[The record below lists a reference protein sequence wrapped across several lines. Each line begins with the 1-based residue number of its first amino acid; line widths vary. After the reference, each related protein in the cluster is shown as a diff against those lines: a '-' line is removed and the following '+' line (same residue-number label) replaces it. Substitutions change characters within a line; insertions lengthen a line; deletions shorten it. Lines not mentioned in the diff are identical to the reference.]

1 MKRELKFRAWDTIKI
16 IFVDEGE
23 ITFYFYGDS
32 HIEVHPNSITYIGD
46 QVHNGEP
53 EEQCRF
59 IIQQYTGLK
68 DKNGKEAYEG
78 DIVSTPHFFNWTITG
93 YEKRRIFFKDGA
105 FGVKEN
111 EHGFIALKSLF
122 KGIESS
128 KTYISNYGEIYR
140 EFEPMFE
147 VIGNI
152 YENPELLGGEND

>member
-1 MKRELKFRAWDTIKI
+1 MTKELKFRAWTDNLKNG
-16 IFVDEGE
+16 GE
-23 ITFYFYGDS
+23 MYYQQKDQYFNPLFSPAGYGLLNPS
-32 HIEVHPNSITYIGD
+32 LKFM
-46 QVHNGEP
+46 Q
-53 EEQCRF
+53 F
-59 IIQQYTGLK
+59 TGLK
-68 DKNGKEAYEG
+68 DKNGIEVYEG
-78 DIVSTPHFFNWTITG
+78 DIISTPHFFNWKITG
-93 YEKRRIFFKDGA
+93 YEKRKVFFKDGA

-152 YENPELLGGEND
+152 YQNPELLGGENE